1 MKNKITYLI
10 TLLFIL
16 SMNSIFAQNVP
27 IDFEAGGNGAAWTWS
42 VFENDTNPALEI
54 IPNPDAS
61 GINASATVAKFTALQ
76 TGNPWAGVESM
87 HGSDLGTFTLDATNA
102 IVKIM
107 VWKPVVSDVGIKFI
121 LPSGEALPEIK
132 VPNTLINQ
140 WEELTFD
147 FSGRIDHPATIGQD
161 QIAIFPDFNLD
172 GRAQDNICYFDN
184 ITFSEISQ
192 APQPTVAAP
201 TPTVPSEN
209 VTSLF
214 SNAYTDVPVDTW
226 LTGWSSAVLSDIQI
240 QGNDTKLYTTLD
252 FAGIETVAN
261 PIDATDMDFFHIDVW
276 SPNATTFRVKL
287 VDLGAGVEGEIAFNI
302 AQEEWVSLEIPLD
315 NFADPTLVT
324 DPAKLLTVRSSLQQ
338 FIISGLPIGA
348 VTAYVDNVYLSK
360 SVTDVKEVS
369 SSIPST
375 YTLEQNY
382 PNPFNPTTKINFSL
396 LETNNVSLKVYNLLG
411 EEVATLV
418 DGFLNAGTFEVAFD
432 ATDLPTGTYV
442 YSITAGDFS
451 SVKKMMLIK

>member
-10 TLLFIL
+10 TILFIL

-27 IDFEAGGNGAAWTWS
+27 IDFETGGNGATWTWT

-61 GINASATVAKFTALQ
+61 GINTSATVAKFTALQ

-87 HGSDLGTFTLDATNA
+87 HGSDLGTFTLDATYA

-107 VWKPVVSDVGIKFI
+107 VWKQVVRDVGIKFV
-121 LPSGEALPEIK
+121 LPNGEALPEIK
-132 VPNTLINQ
+132 VANTLTNQ

-147 FSGRIDHPATIGQD
+147 FSSRIDHPATIGQD
-161 QIAIFPDFNLD
+161 QIVIFPDFDLA
-172 GRAQDNICYFDN
+172 GRTQDNICYFDN
-184 ITFSEISQ
+184 ITFSAAGSSGSE
-192 APQPTVAAP
+192 PTVAAP

-240 QGNDTKLYTTLD
+240 QGNDTKLYTDLD

-276 SPNATTFRVKL
+276 SPNAAPFRVKL

-302 AQEEWVSLEIPLD
+302 AQEEWVSLDIPLD
-315 NFADPTLVT
+315 SFADPALVT
-324 DPAKLLTVRSSLQQ
+324 DPSKLLTVRSSLQQ
-338 FIISGLPIGA
+338 LIISGLPAGA
-348 VTAYVDNVYLSK
+348 VTAYVDNIYFFK
-360 SVTDVKEVS
+360 
-369 SSIPST
+369 
-375 YTLEQNY
+375 
-382 PNPFNPTTKINFSL
+382 
-396 LETNNVSLKVYNLLG
+396 
-411 EEVATLV
+411 
-418 DGFLNAGTFEVAFD
+418 
-432 ATDLPTGTYV
+432 
-442 YSITAGDFS
+442 
-451 SVKKMMLIK
+451 